1 MADYVL
7 IKNYSHNGKMAISR
21 QALQSIT
28 ERAVAAIPG
37 ADIAQRKKTNA
48 FTAFFMT
55 SPVKIILRSNGIA
68 DIRLEVALS
77 SDARVMDVC
86 TKIQEEVAKAIQVT
100 CETVPVS
107 VNIKVVKVG

>member
-7 IKNYSHNGKMAISR
+7 IKNYSSNGKMAISR

-28 ERAVAAIPG
+28 ERAVAGIPG
-37 ADIAQRKKTNA
+37 ANIAQKKKNA
-48 FTAFFMT
+48 LANFFMMG
-55 SPVKIILRSNGIA
+55 PVRIILRSNGIA

-77 SDARVMDVC
+77 AEAKVMDVC
-86 TKIQEEVAKAIQVT
+86 TKIQEEVAKAIQMT

>member
-7 IKNYSHNGKMAISR
+7 IKNYSRNGKMAISR
-21 QALQSIT
+21 DALQSIT
-28 ERAVAAIPG
+28 ERAVASIPG
-37 ADIAQRKKTNA
+37 ANIATRKKA
-48 FTAFFMT
+48 GLPGFFMEK
-55 SPVKIILRSNGIA
+55 PVKIILRSNGIA

-77 SDARVMDVC
+77 PDAKVMDVC
-86 TKIQEEVAKAIQVT
+86 TKIQQEVAQAIQMT